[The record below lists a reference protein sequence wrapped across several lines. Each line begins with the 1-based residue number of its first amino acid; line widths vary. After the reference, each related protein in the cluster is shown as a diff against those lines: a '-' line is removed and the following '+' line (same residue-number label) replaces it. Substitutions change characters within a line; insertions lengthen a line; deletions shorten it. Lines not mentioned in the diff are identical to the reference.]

1 MSDSEKIAQ
10 FLIDEVG
17 IDSPLA
23 NEDDLLASD
32 QLDSQGMMELV
43 AFLEEEFG
51 IEVADE
57 DLFPENFKS
66 VDAIAGYVG
75 RKQGG

>member
-1 MSDSEKIAQ
+1 VTNSETIAR
-10 FLIDEVG
+10 FLVDEVG
-17 IDSPLA
+17 VGSPL
-23 NEDDLLASD
+23 EHDEDLLATD

-43 AFLEEEFG
+43 AFIEERFT
-51 IEVADE
+51 IEVGDE

-66 VDAIAGYVG
+66 VDAIAGFIA

>member
-1 MSDSEKIAQ
+1 VTNPETIAQ
-10 FLIDEVG
+10 FLVDEVG
-17 IDSPLA
+17 VRSPLVHD
-23 NEDDLLASD
+23 EDLLATD

-43 AFLEEEFG
+43 AFIEETFG
-51 IEVADE
+51 IEVGDE

-66 VDAIAGYVG
+66 VEAIAGFVA